1 VDRLALGDGTVA
13 EVAGERALDH
23 LAAHVH
29 VGELR
34 GRGEHDAVGVLDVD
48 GGDGDGVA
56 DLHAGVRASV
66 RVDED
71 GSFWG
76 PRRRPHLRATAVRSP
91 RISTVSPL
99 RRPSRFREDSGSRA
113 MPRPASR
120 FSAARTVS
128 RRPAVSFI
136 RSVPATRP
144 LPLPAIGALALP
156 QSPRSVRRRPQPPY
170 PGRTRRWICNRQGT
184 CAATRSTSPATPASG
199 STTPTATAVRSAATR
214 SRSRGSRPLTCCSGA
229 TSRESPSPPDADPVG
244 FERFFVESAA
254 AADRFAVRY
263 LVYADLRD
271 RGFYL
276 SPAREPWPG
285 GDVDAPDAVDFVAY
299 ERGST
304 PDTGT

>member
-1 VDRLALGDGTVA
+1 MRSAS
-13 EVAGERALDH
+13 
-23 LAAHVH
+23 
-29 VGELR
+29 
-34 GRGEHDAVGVLDVD
+34 LDVD

-66 RVDED
+66 RVVD
-71 GSFWG
+71 GRILLG
-76 PRRRPHLRATAVRSP
+76 RPRRRPHLRDRGARSP

-156 QSPRSVRRRPQPPY
+156 QSPRSVRRRPQPLTPAEPVDGY
-170 PGRTRRWICNRQGT
+170 ATDRAPARRRGPRRRRRPPAVPRLQRLRPSARRQRDRALAGRDRSPAVPGRPLGSLPHPRRRPRRLR
-184 CAATRSTSPATPASG
+184 ALLRR
-199 STTPTATAVRSAATR
+199 VRGR
-214 SRSRGSRPLTCCSGA
+214 RRPLRGTLP
-229 TSRESPSPPDADPVG
+229 R
-244 FERFFVESAA
+244 
-254 AADRFAVRY
+254 
-263 LVYADLRD
+263 LR
-271 RGFYL
+271 R
-276 SPAREPWPG
+276 PARPRLLPLARPRA
-285 GDVDAPDAVDFVAY
+285 VARRRRRRADAVDFVAY